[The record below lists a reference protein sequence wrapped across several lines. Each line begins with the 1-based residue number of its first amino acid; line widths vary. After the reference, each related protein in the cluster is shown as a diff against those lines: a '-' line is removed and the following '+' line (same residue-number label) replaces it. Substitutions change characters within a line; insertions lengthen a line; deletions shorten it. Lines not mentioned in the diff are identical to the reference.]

1 MTTSISL
8 GVSYGVCTPKQ
19 TRDCKRNLPQVYE
32 SLLILSYRD
41 TSLTDP
47 WARMISYHF
56 LNGTSRS
63 NFFTNDSAHGAG
75 QLWSKIPFIPSFQQ
89 HLMPF
94 PLVVANS
101 RPVGSNLTSALP
113 PDPIVYEVRFLCSSI
128 YHQSYNPCCRLL
140 RQNLDLGILTF
151 RPWSILHTLALTSI
165 TAHRPTARAVL
176 QASTK
181 LVS

>member
-1 MTTSISL
+1 MAMAVTCPGGYWTSTWRRLMGSICLIMTTSISL
-8 GVSYGVCTPKQ
+8 GAYYGVCTPKQ
-19 TRDCKRNLPQVYE
+19 TRDCKRNLPQV
-32 SLLILSYRD
+32 SGFFLILSYRD

-75 QLWSKIPFIPSFQQ
+75 QLWSKIPSVPSFQQ

-113 PDPIVYEVRFLCSSI
+113 PDPIVYEVRFLYSTFH
-128 YHQSYNPCCRLL
+128 HQSYDLCCRSH

-151 RPWSILHTLALTSI
+151 RQW
-165 TAHRPTARAVL
+165 
-176 QASTK
+176 
-181 LVS
+181 